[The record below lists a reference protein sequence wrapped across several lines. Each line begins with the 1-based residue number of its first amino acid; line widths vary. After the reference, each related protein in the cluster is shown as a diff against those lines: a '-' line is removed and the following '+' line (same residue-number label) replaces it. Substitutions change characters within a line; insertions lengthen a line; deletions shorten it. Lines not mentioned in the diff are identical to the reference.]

1 MDNQNPQERAV
12 AVEIAAETTEP
23 PINLIAKMKAAIA
36 DLSARQILKLIL
48 LGLALIV
55 WYPIYSRLD
64 PFSLWVAYDVFGI
77 AQGTHL
83 GESVAFFFLDI
94 PKVFMLL
101 LLIVWAVGV
110 IRSFFTPERTR
121 ALLAGKREFL
131 GHGLAGALGVVTPF
145 CSCSAVPLFIGFM
158 EAGIPLGVT
167 FSFLITAPMVNE
179 IALALLLAMFG
190 WRIAL
195 LYMATGLLIAISS
208 RHDHRSPE
216 NGAPGGRLG
225 LRDPHGEASGPP
237 ADLNLDGPDR
247 LRFSPGK
254 RNCRPG
260 LALYHSWGSGRGRR
274 FMAIFPP
281 ARWQNTWGRPG
292 GRCRRWF
299 FSGSRGIPTRPELF
313 LSLRL

>member
-1 MDNQNPQERAV
+1 M
-12 AVEIAAETTEP
+12 
-23 PINLIAKMKAAIA
+23 
-36 DLSARQILKLIL
+36 
-48 LGLALIV
+48 
-55 WYPIYSRLD
+55 
-64 PFSLWVAYDVFGI
+64 AYDLFRI
-77 AQGTHL
+77 APGTHL

-121 ALLAGKREFL
+121 AILAGKREFL

-195 LYMATGLLIAISS
+195 LYMATGLFIAISS
-208 RHDHRSPE
+208 
-216 NGAPGGRLG
+216 GLIIGRLG
-225 LRDPHGEASGPP
+225 MERQVEDWVYEIRMGKTP
-237 ADLNLDGPDR
+237 AHLQTLTWMGRIDYG
-247 LRFSPGK
+247 FHQVK
-254 RNCRPG
+254 RNCRAG
-260 LALYHSWGSGRGRR
+260 LALYHFGDRGRGGDSRLYSRR
-274 FMAIFPP
+274 HDGQIHGQGLVVGA
-281 ARWQNTWGRPG
+281 G
-292 GRCRRWF
+292 GGPVRDPVVFQRRR
-299 FSGSRGIPTRPELF
+299 SYSHR
-313 LSLRL
+313 

>member
-1 MDNQNPQERAV
+1 MTLFR
-12 AVEIAAETTEP
+12 IAH
-23 PINLIAKMKAAIA
+23 
-36 DLSARQILKLIL
+36 
-48 LGLALIV
+48 
-55 WYPIYSRLD
+55 
-64 PFSLWVAYDVFGI
+64 
-77 AQGTHL
+77 GTHL

-121 ALLAGKREFL
+121 AILAGKREFL

-195 LYMATGLLIAISS
+195 LYMTTGLVIAIST
-208 RHDHRSPE
+208 
-216 NGAPGGRLG
+216 GIVIGRLNMERQVEDWVYEIRMG
-225 LRDPHGEASGPP
+225 QGSGPP
-237 ADLNLDGPDR
+237 ANLNLDGPDR
-247 LRFSPGK
+247 LRFSSGQ

-260 LALYHSWGSGRGRR
+260 LDLYHLGDRGRGGDSRLYSRR
-274 FMAIFPP
+274 HDGQIYGEGLVVGA
-281 ARWQNTWGRPG
+281 G
-292 GRCRRWF
+292 GGPVRDPVVFQRRR
-299 FSGSRGIPTRPELF
+299 SYSHR
-313 LSLRL
+313 

>member
-1 MDNQNPQERAV
+1 MDNQFPERRWWEKLPTKRPHNPTDKVKAAV
-12 AVEIAAETTEP
+12 AEI
-23 PINLIAKMKAAIA
+23 
-36 DLSARQILKLIL
+36 SARQSLKLL
-48 LGLALIV
+48 LLALALLA

-64 PFSLWVAYDVFGI
+64 PLSRWIAYDAFGI

-83 GESVAFFFLDI
+83 GESVSFFFLDI

-101 LLIVWAVGV
+101 LLIVWAVGM

-121 ALLAGKREFL
+121 AILAGKREFL

-195 LYMATGLLIAISS
+195 LYMTTGLVIAIST
-208 RHDHRSPE
+208 
-216 NGAPGGRLG
+216 GLIIGRLG
-225 LRDPHGEASGPP
+225 MEHQVEDWVYEIRMGKTPANLQNWAGWAGLITVFTKSGK
-237 ADLNLDGPDR
+237 LSGGSGSIS
-247 LRFSPGK
+247 F
-254 RNCRPG
+254 
-260 LALYHSWGSGRGRR
+260 WGSGRGRR
-274 FMAIFPP
+274 FTVIFPP
-281 ARWQNTWGRPG
+281 A
-292 GRCRRWF
+292 
-299 FSGSRGIPTRPELF
+299 
-313 LSLRL
+313 